1 MYTSYLTKSIKETL
15 NPLYY
20 IQLELGLKYANF
32 KNWKEKVHAW
42 IPHHTC
48 TYLRKDSNSECCQ
61 WSWNILSTGSGDKD
75 WHAAMPG
82 IGCPFRYTNIS

>member
-32 KNWKEKVHAW
+32 KNWKEKVHA
-42 IPHHTC
+42 
-48 TYLRKDSNSECCQ
+48 
-61 WSWNILSTGSGDKD
+61 
-75 WHAAMPG
+75 
-82 IGCPFRYTNIS
+82 